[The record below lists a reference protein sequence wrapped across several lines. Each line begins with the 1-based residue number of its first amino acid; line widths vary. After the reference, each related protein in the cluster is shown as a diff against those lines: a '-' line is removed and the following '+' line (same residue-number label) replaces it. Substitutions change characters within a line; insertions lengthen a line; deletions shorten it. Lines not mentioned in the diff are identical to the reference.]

1 MAKVQVEI
9 KDKKLLTVAEV
20 SALLNISDP
29 TIRKIIKAGDLPI
42 LRIRKNILIYAY
54 EVDEFCKRMTHKQ
67 LDFETATW
75 SDIDYSQIGA

>member
-9 KDKKLLTVAEV
+9 KDKKLLTIAEV

-42 LRIRKNILIYAY
+42 LRIGKNILIYTY

>member
-29 TIRKIIKAGDLPI
+29 TIRKIIKAGDT
-42 LRIRKNILIYAY
+42 R
-54 EVDEFCKRMTHKQ
+54 
-67 LDFETATW
+67 
-75 SDIDYSQIGA
+75 

>member
-42 LRIRKNILIYAY
+42 LRIGKNILIYAY
-54 EVDEFCKRMTHKQ
+54 EVDDFCKRMTHKQ